1 MGFNLL
7 PKEYEFFDMFDE
19 LVAHC
24 VNASKQFQENM
35 SKSIFSDE
43 DVKKI
48 KEIERTADGIVFNIV
63 EKLNKTF
70 ITPIDRE
77 DIHELAHELD
87 SVIDYI
93 LKVSN
98 HMKVYK
104 ITDINPRFRE
114 EVKLIDRSVEALS
127 KAVNGL
133 RNMKDSKKIMRY
145 CNEVNLI
152 EDEGDQLKNDVM
164 AELFGKE
171 TDAIYIMKWK
181 DIFQTS
187 EKVLDQCD
195 DVSKIVESI
204 LVKQA

>member
-1 MGFNLL
+1 MAFSLL

-19 LVAHC
+19 LASHC
-24 VNASKQFQENM
+24 TTASNHFHHLVNKE
-35 SKSIFSDE
+35 IFSE
-43 DVKKI
+43 DDIKKL
-48 KEIERTADGIVFNIV
+48 KEIERTADSTVYNIV
-63 EKLNKTF
+63 ERLNKTF

-77 DIHELAHELD
+77 DIHSLAHELD

-98 HMKVYK
+98 HMKIYK
-104 ITDINPRFRE
+104 VTEINPKFKE
-114 EVKLIDRSVEALS
+114 EAKLISRSVDALV

-133 RNMKDSKKIMRY
+133 RNMKEVKKVQRY

-152 EDEGDQLKNDVM
+152 EDEGDQLRNEVIE
-164 AELFGKE
+164 ELFSE
-171 TDAIYIMKWK
+171 HNDAIYIMKWK
-181 DIFQTS
+181 DIFQVA

-195 DVSKIVESI
+195 DVAKIVESI

>member
-1 MGFNLL
+1 MAFSLL

-19 LVAHC
+19 LASHC
-24 VNASKQFQENM
+24 TTASNHFHHLVNKE
-35 SKSIFSDE
+35 IFSE
-43 DVKKI
+43 DDIKKL
-48 KEIERTADGIVFNIV
+48 KEIERTADSTVYNIV
-63 EKLNKTF
+63 ERLNKTF

-77 DIHELAHELD
+77 DIHSLAHELD

-98 HMKVYK
+98 HMKIYK
-104 ITDINPRFRE
+104 VTEINPKFKE
-114 EVKLIDRSVEALS
+114 EAKLISRSVDALV

-133 RNMKDSKKIMRY
+133 RNMKEIKKVQRY

-152 EDEGDQLKNDVM
+152 EDEGDQLRNEVIE
-164 AELFGKE
+164 ELFSE
-171 TDAIYIMKWK
+171 HNDAIYIMKWK
-181 DIFQTS
+181 DIFQVA

-195 DVSKIVESI
+195 DVAKIVESI

>member
-19 LVAHC
+19 LAAHC
-24 VNASKQFQENM
+24 VTASKQFQENM
-35 SKSIFSDE
+35 SKSVFSDE

-48 KEIERTADGIVFNIV
+48 KEIERTADSIVFNIV

-98 HMKVYK
+98 HMK
-104 ITDINPRFRE
+104 
-114 EVKLIDRSVEALS
+114 
-127 KAVNGL
+127 
-133 RNMKDSKKIMRY
+133 
-145 CNEVNLI
+145 
-152 EDEGDQLKNDVM
+152 
-164 AELFGKE
+164 
-171 TDAIYIMKWK
+171 YIR
-181 DIFQTS
+181 
-187 EKVLDQCD
+187 
-195 DVSKIVESI
+195 
-204 LVKQA
+204 

>member
-1 MGFNLL
+1 MGFSFL
-7 PKEYEFFDMFDE
+7 PKEYEFFDMLDE
-19 LVAHC
+19 LASQC
-24 VNASKQFQENM
+24 VIASKQFQENM
-35 SKSIFSDE
+35 DKSVFNED

-48 KEIERTADGIVFNIV
+48 KEIERTADSVVFNIV

-77 DIHELAHELD
+77 DIHSLAHELD
-87 SVIDYI
+87 SVIDYV

-104 ITDINPRFRE
+104 VTDINAKFRE
-114 EVKLIDRSVEALS
+114 EVKLINRSIEALA

-133 RNMKDSKKIMRY
+133 RNMKDAKVIRRY
-145 CNEVNLI
+145 CNDVNLI
-152 EDEGDQLKNDVM
+152 EDEGDQLRNDAI
-164 AELFGKE
+164 AELFSE
-171 TDAIYIMKWK
+171 HNDAKYIIKWK
-181 DIFQTS
+181 DIFQTA

-195 DVSKIVESI
+195 DVGKIIESI

>member
-7 PKEYEFFDMFDE
+7 PKEYEFFDMFDN
-19 LVAHC
+19 LAAHC
-24 VNASKQFQENM
+24 TSASNQFQECMKNM
-35 SKSIFSDE
+35 VFSE
-43 DVKKI
+43 ADVKKV
-48 KEIERTADGIVFNIV
+48 KEIEKAADKIVYEIV

-77 DIHELAHELD
+77 DIHSLAHELD
-87 SVIDYI
+87 SVIDYM
-93 LKVSN
+93 LKVAN

-104 ITDINPRFRE
+104 ITEIYPKFLE
-114 EVKLIDRSVEALS
+114 EVKLIARSIESLT

-133 RNMKDSKKIMRY
+133 RNMKDLKNIQRY

-152 EDEGDQLKNDVM
+152 EDEGDQLRNEVI
-164 AELFGKE
+164 AELFNGE
-171 TDAIYIMKWK
+171 RDAIFIMKWK

-195 DVSKIVESI
+195 DVSKIIESI

>member
-1 MGFNLL
+1 MGFNFL
-7 PKEYEFFDMFDE
+7 PKEYEFFDMFDT
-19 LVAHC
+19 LAGHC
-24 VNASKQFQENM
+24 IKASKIFQENM
-35 SKSIFSDE
+35 AETNFDE
-43 DVKKI
+43 EFVKKI
-48 KEIERTADGIVFNIV
+48 KTIEKEADSIVFTLV

-77 DIHELAHELD
+77 DIHQLAHELD

-93 LKVSN
+93 LKVAN
-98 HMKVYK
+98 HMKVYQIK
-104 ITDINPRFRE
+104 EINQKFRE

-127 KAVNGL
+127 KAIGGL
-133 RNMKDSKKIMRY
+133 RNMKDVKKVQRY

-152 EDEGDQLKNDVM
+152 EDEGDQLRNEVM
-164 AELFGKE
+164 AELFSRSN
-171 TDAIYIMKWK
+171 DAIYIMKWK

-195 DVSKIVESI
+195 DVSKIIESI

>member
-1 MGFNLL
+1 MSFSLL

-19 LVAHC
+19 LAAYC
-24 VNASKQFQENM
+24 VKASQQFQENM
-35 SKSIFSDE
+35 DKSVFNED

-48 KEIERTADGIVFNIV
+48 KEIERTADSVVFNIV

-77 DIHELAHELD
+77 DIHSLAHELD
-87 SVIDYI
+87 SVIDYV

-104 ITDINPRFRE
+104 ITEINAKFKE
-114 EVKLIDRSVEALS
+114 EVKLISRSIAALA

-133 RNMKDSKKIMRY
+133 RDMKNAKTIQRY
-145 CNEVNLI
+145 CNDVNLI
-152 EDEGDQLKNDVM
+152 EDEGDQLRNDVI
-164 AELFGKE
+164 AELFSE
-171 TDAIYIMKWK
+171 HNDAIYIMKWK
-181 DIFQTS
+181 DIFQTA

-195 DVSKIVESI
+195 DVGKIIESI